1 MPANDAAPGRAVLP
15 TGRPA
20 LATQPARDLALHES
34 CLVLDDVTVAYGRRV
49 ILSHVD
55 ADIPR
60 SQVVSIIGANGSGKS
75 TLLKAIAGLVPL
87 AGGAI
92 RCFGEPIDRMRRH
105 VAYVPQREDV
115 DWSFPVSVRD
125 VVMMGRYP
133 LRGWLR
139 RSAPDD
145 ERAVARALDELA
157 IADLASKQIGE
168 LSGGQQRRAFIA
180 RAIAQEP
187 DVILL
192 DEPMAGID
200 EQTHDRILALFG
212 EWRAA
217 GKVVLQATH
226 THVHGGSMI
235 VLRRRGEPGSAEH
248 AEHLGAE
255 GGEHHA
261 QHEHHGRAD

>member
-1 MPANDAAPGRAVLP
+1 MASANTKSIVSDRIDGV
-15 TGRPA
+15 
-20 LATQPARDLALHES
+20 DLHAS
-34 CLVLDDVTVAYGRRV
+34 CLVLHDVTITYGRKVVLARV
-49 ILSHVD
+49 N

-60 SQVVSIIGANGSGKS
+60 SQVVSIVGPNGSGKS
-75 TLLKAIAGLVPL
+75 TLLKAIAGLIPL
-87 AGGAI
+87 ASGDI
-92 RCFGEPIDRMRRH
+92 TLFGEPIGDMRKH

-115 DWSFPVSVRD
+115 DWSFPVSVHD

-133 LRGWLR
+133 RRGWLA
-139 RSAPDD
+139 RSTREDRQVVEEAM
-145 ERAVARALDELA
+145 RQLA
-157 IADLASKQIGE
+157 IADLARRQISE

-192 DEPMAGID
+192 DEPMTGID
-200 EQTHDRILALFG
+200 AETHDRILGLFE

-226 THVHGGSMI
+226 AHVHGGSMI
-235 VLRRRGEPGSAEH
+235 ALRRRGDPIAAADIVHHGE
-248 AEHLGAE
+248 E

-261 QHEHHGRAD
+261 VSGR

>member
-1 MPANDAAPGRAVLP
+1 VPAEPQSTQTTAIDAAR
-15 TGRPA
+15 
-20 LATQPARDLALHES
+20 LHER
-34 CLVLDDVTVAYGRRV
+34 CLVLDDVTIAYGRRV
-49 ILSHVD
+49 ILSHVN

-60 SQVVSIIGANGSGKS
+60 SQVVSIIGPNGSGKS

-92 RCFGEPIDRMRRH
+92 RLFDQPVDRMRRRI
-105 VAYVPQREDV
+105 AYVPQREDV

-125 VVMMGRYP
+125 VVMTGRYP

-139 RSAPDD
+139 RATPEDRRCVDD
-145 ERAVARALDELA
+145 ALGELNISELA
-157 IADLASKQIGE
+157 DKQIGE

-192 DEPMAGID
+192 DEPMTGID
-200 EQTHDRILALFG
+200 ERTHDRIIELFDA
-212 EWRAA
+212 WRQQ

-226 THVHGGSMI
+226 AHVHGGSMI
-235 VLRRRGEPGSAEH
+235 VLRRRGEQASAEH
-248 AEHLGAE
+248 AEHLGVE
-255 GGEHHA
+255 GGEHH
-261 QHEHHGRAD
+261 RRTD